1 MLGYVSYQL
10 GNRADLPIAINGS
23 KVKYPTAPVTLT
35 YWRTIDSAKALT
47 PIIEDFKRLHPN
59 VDIKLTVVPHAEY
72 ATKLSSAVS
81 AGNLPDIFS
90 VPDSEAG
97 SYKQYSS
104 IAPETVFTA
113 SSYTKTFA
121 SQLARD
127 LNTDKGPWALSYSMS
142 TLGLFYNQRLLDE
155 AGVKPPKNWNE
166 IETVSRQLTRKNGN
180 DISQSGLAMG
190 TPAVSQATDIESI
203 LMMQNGAQ
211 MTDQPPTKATFDLP
225 DKSGYLAGVKAAQFY
240 ASFATPGKANYSWSD
255 ALGGSMEA
263 FAKEKTAMMV
273 SYPFYANDINTLNP
287 SLEYKTASLP
297 QVNSKNP
304 INMSSYWAEIV
315 SNKSQ
320 NSEIAWD
327 FLRFSSTREEL
338 NKFSIATSRPASRLD
353 LAKAQEDDQL
363 IGPFA
368 SQVRSA
374 ANWYRGN
381 YQNTEA
387 IFTDMNHAIL
397 KGFDATTAVRSAA
410 LRVSQEIARS
420 QK

>member
-1 MLGYVSYQL
+1 
-10 GNRADLPIAINGS
+10 
-23 KVKYPTAPVTLT
+23 
-35 YWRTIDSAKALT
+35 
-47 PIIEDFKRLHPN
+47 
-59 VDIKLTVVPHAEY
+59 
-72 ATKLSSAVS
+72 
-81 AGNLPDIFS
+81 
-90 VPDSEAG
+90 
-97 SYKQYSS
+97 
-104 IAPETVFTA
+104 
-113 SSYTKTFA
+113 
-121 SQLARD
+121 
-127 LNTDKGPWALSYSMS
+127 
-142 TLGLFYNQRLLDE
+142 
-155 AGVKPPKNWNE
+155 
-166 IETVSRQLTRKNGN
+166 
-180 DISQSGLAMG
+180 
-190 TPAVSQATDIESI
+190 
-203 LMMQNGAQ
+203 
-211 MTDQPPTKATFDLP
+211 
-225 DKSGYLAGVKAAQFY
+225 
-240 ASFATPGKANYSWSD
+240 
-255 ALGGSMEA
+255 MEA